1 MMMDAAAGAA
11 AEESLHPWLGDSLRR
26 LLQSAK
32 SHHALLLQGP
42 PGVGQFELAMA
53 AAQAWIC
60 EREDGQDRAGGGHA
74 MACGTCAGCRL
85 FGARTH
91 PDLLV
96 MVPEALREELGWA
109 GDDGET
115 SGGEGKSSSA
125 KPSKDIKVEAVRQAV
140 VFAQTTSARGRAKV
154 LVVHPAE
161 RMNTVAA
168 NALLKTLEEP
178 PGQARFLICSSAPE
192 ALLPT
197 IRSRC
202 RAFALQIPST
212 GDASAWLARQGIPDA
227 EVLLAAAGG
236 QPQDALAWHGEG
248 VTAQNWL
255 ALPSQ
260 LRQGQGAALANW
272 PLSRIVETLQKVC
285 HDAMRLAV
293 GAEPRYFPP
302 AAWPAK
308 ADFDLPSLT
317 RWARALQAEARH
329 AEHPW
334 SQALAVQALVNA
346 AASALAS
353 AGSPAT
359 RAARPQS
366 SAAVG
371 NR

>member
-1 MMMDAAAGAA
+1 MVTDAAGPA
-11 AEESLHPWLGDSLRR
+11 AEGSLHPWLGDSLRL

-32 SHHALLLQGP
+32 GHHALLLQGP
-42 PGVGQFELAMA
+42 PGIGQFELAIA
-53 AAQAWIC
+53 AAQAWLC
-60 EREDGQDRAGGGHA
+60 EQDDSQGRTAGGHA
-74 MACGTCAGCRL
+74 MACGVCAGCRL
-85 FGARTH
+85 FGAKTH

-109 GDDGET
+109 GDDGE
-115 SGGEGKSSSA
+115 EGKSAGA

-161 RMNTVAA
+161 RMNAVAA

-178 PGQARFLICSSAPE
+178 PGQARFLICSSAPD

-202 RAFALQIPST
+202 RAFALQVPST
-212 GDASAWLARQGIPDA
+212 GDASAWLARQGVSDPEI
-227 EVLLAAAGG
+227 LLAAAGG

-248 VTAQNWL
+248 VTAQNWM
-255 ALPSQ
+255 ALPKQ
-260 LRQGQGAALANW
+260 LRQGQGAALAQW
-272 PLSRIVETLQKVC
+272 PLGRIVETMQKVC

-308 ADFDLPSLT
+308 ADFDLTSLT

-334 SQALAVQALVNA
+334 SQPLAVQALVNA
-346 AASALAS
+346 AASALA
-353 AGSPAT
+353 PADGPPA
-359 RAARPQS
+359 RAARPS
-366 SAAVG
+366 SPAAAG
-371 NR
+371 HR